1 MNEGGKKEGKKRG
14 REGGRRREKERY
26 KGKFL
31 TFAGISVSKLT
42 PGLSEIV
49 SNCSIIHNL

>member
-1 MNEGGKKEGKKRG
+1 MKEGNERREEE
-14 REGGRRREKERY
+14 REGGRGREKER

-42 PGLSEIV
+42 PGLSEVV

>member
-42 PGLSEIV
+42 PGLSEVV

>member
-14 REGGRRREKERY
+14 REGGRRRENERY